1 MNAHTSSAARRSVQ
15 LIMLCCA
22 ALAFGNAYAQFTL
35 SDVEI
40 AGRALGFLDKP
51 LQGQVTA
58 AIVYSPANPQS
69 AREAEA
75 LKDMLGD
82 GLKIG
87 NITLRPVLVAAA
99 DVQHSTAAL
108 FLLTDGVDDLALVAD
123 AARAKKIPCITTD
136 LAKVKSGHCAIGVRS
151 QPKIE
156 ILVNRDAATRSQ
168 LSFSAV
174 FRMMITEI

>member
-1 MNAHTSSAARRSVQ
+1 MNAHTASFARRGAR
-15 LIMLCCA
+15 LLLLCCA
-22 ALAFGNAYAQFTL
+22 VLAFGTAHAQFTM
-35 SDVEI
+35 SDLQI

-51 LQGQVTA
+51 MHGEVTA
-58 AIVYSPANPQS
+58 GIVYSPANPQS
-69 AREAEA
+69 MREAGA

-82 GLKIG
+82 GLRIG
-87 NITLRPVLVAAA
+87 NVTLKPALVTAAEA
-99 DVQHSTAAL
+99 QHSTAAL

-123 AARAKKIPCITTD
+123 AARVKRIPCITTD
-136 LAKVKSGHCAIGVRS
+136 LEKVKVGHCAIGVRS

-156 ILVNRDAATRSQ
+156 ILVNRAAAAGSQ

>member
-1 MNAHTSSAARRSVQ
+1 MKPAISSRAWRAQ
-15 LIMLCCA
+15 LLLLCCA
-22 ALAFGNAYAQFTL
+22 ALACGTAHAQFTL
-35 SDVEI
+35 NDVQI

-58 AIVYSPANPQS
+58 GIVYSPTNPQS

-87 NITLRPVLVAAA
+87 NVTLKPVLVALA
-99 DVQHSTAAL
+99 DVPHSTAAL
-108 FLLTDGVDDLALVAD
+108 FLLTQGLDDVRPVAD
-123 AARAKKIPCITTD
+123 ASHNKKIPCITTD
-136 LAKVKSGHCAIGVRS
+136 LGKVKDGNCAIGIRS

-156 ILVNRDAATRSQ
+156 ILVNRNAANASQ

>member
-1 MNAHTSSAARRSVQ
+1 MKAAISFKARRGAQ
-15 LIMLCCA
+15 LLLLCCA
-22 ALAFGNAYAQFTL
+22 ALAFGSAHAQFTL
-35 SDVEI
+35 SDVQI

-51 LQGQVTA
+51 LQGRVTA
-58 AIVYSPANPQS
+58 GIVYSPANPQS

-75 LKDMLGD
+75 LRDMLGD

-87 NITLRPVLVAAA
+87 NVTLTPVLVPVA

-108 FLLTDGVDDLALVAD
+108 FLLTDGLGDVTAVAD
-123 AARAKKIPCITTD
+123 ASRNKRIPCITTD
-136 LAKVKSGHCAIGVRS
+136 LRKVKDGNCAIGVRS

-156 ILVNRDAATRSQ
+156 ILVNRNAAIASQ

-174 FRMMITEI
+174 FRMMITEL

>member
-1 MNAHTSSAARRSVQ
+1 MNAQASSTTRGGVQ
-15 LIMLCCA
+15 LLLLCCA
-22 ALAFGNAYAQFTL
+22 VFTFGTAHAQFTMNDL
-35 SDVEI
+35 QI

-51 LQGQVTA
+51 MQGQVIA
-58 AIVYSPANPQS
+58 GIVYSPANPQS

-82 GLKIG
+82 GLRIG
-87 NITLRPVLVAAA
+87 NVTLRPVLVSVAE
-99 DVQHSTAAL
+99 VRHSTAAL
-108 FLLTDGVDDLALVAD
+108 FLLTDGVDDVTAVAD
-123 AARAKKIPCITTD
+123 ASRTKKIPCVTTD

-156 ILVNRDAATRSQ
+156 ILVNRNAATGSQ

>member
-1 MNAHTSSAARRSVQ
+1 M
-15 LIMLCCA
+15 
-22 ALAFGNAYAQFTL
+22 
-35 SDVEI
+35 SDLQI

-51 LQGQVTA
+51 MHGEVTA
-58 AIVYSPANPQS
+58 GIVYSPANPQS
-69 AREAEA
+69 ARQAEA
-75 LKDMLGD
+75 LKDMLGE

-87 NITLRPVLVAAA
+87 NVTLRPVLVAAA

-108 FLLTDGVDDLALVAD
+108 FLLTDGVDDLTLVAD
-123 AARAKKIPCITTD
+123 AARVKRIPCITTD

-156 ILVNRDAATRSQ
+156 ILVNRAAATGSQ